1 MSTQMK
7 RASENPER
15 RQENEPADGLVNADS
30 QDVPTLV
37 GQEPGISPAD
47 NDTIEAE
54 GSAAS
59 ESSVTATQGGAASV
73 YLYQPDHEPEQ
84 ASEDDLPRLISDDRN
99 FVWVDLS
106 EYTPA
111 DLDRVAGLLG
121 LHHTGIETALSSW
134 KRPRLQLYNDQ
145 FYVTATI
152 PELDAEKHL
161 VTARQLDLFV
171 GNNFLLSAHK
181 RPLPMRERILA
192 RAASNPDLLE
202 DDSACMLY
210 IVLDELLGCY
220 EQAHEQIGHEIEQME
235 ERALTDTSN
244 AYLEDLLRFKRYVFA
259 LSQLADQHRQVFSA
273 FLRPDFPWVTS
284 DDMKENYHDLQDH
297 LTYLSDAIHG
307 DKDAINSAFDIYVS
321 HSSHRT
327 NNIMKV
333 LTIVSTILL
342 PASVLFGFFGTNN
355 LQNFPILTSAVGFII
370 MMALILLISAGTLLL
385 FHRKGWL

>member
-1 MSTQMK
+1 MSTQIE
-7 RASENPER
+7 RAPEGRERKPER
-15 RQENEPADGLVNADS
+15 KPGGVDAARQDDS
-30 QDVPTLV
+30 TLV
-37 GQEPGISPAD
+37 GGESGISPAD
-47 NDTIEAE
+47 QAAIEAE
-54 GSAAS
+54 GSAAR
-59 ESSVTATQGGAASV
+59 ESLVAATPEKAASV
-73 YLYQPDHEPEQ
+73 YLYQPEHAPEE
-84 ASEDDLPRLISDDRN
+84 ASEDDLPRLIADDRN

-106 EYTPA
+106 EYAPA
-111 DLDRVAGLLG
+111 DLERVARLLD
-121 LHHTGIETALSSW
+121 LPRASVEATLASW
-134 KRPRLQLYNDQ
+134 KRPRLQLYEEQ

-152 PELDAEKHL
+152 PEPDAEAHL

-181 RPLPMRERILA
+181 RPLPMGERIQT

-210 IVLDELLGCY
+210 IILDELLGCY

-235 ERALTDTSN
+235 ERALKDTSSGF
-244 AYLEDLLRFKRYVFA
+244 LEDLLRFKRYVFA
-259 LSQLADQHRQVFSA
+259 LSQLTDQHRQVFAA
-273 FLRPDFPWVTS
+273 FLRPDFPWVS
-284 DDMKENYHDLQDH
+284 DDEIKENYRDLQDH
-297 LTYLSDAIHG
+297 LTYLSDAIHA
-307 DKDAINSAFDIYVS
+307 DKDASNSAFDIYVS

-355 LQNFPILTSAVGFII
+355 LQAVPLLMGMGGFVI
-370 MMALILLISAGTLLL
+370 MLAMVALISAGSLLL